1 MTAAEAHTALQ
12 ISRVTS
18 TFKVLSTR
26 RAAQSRS
33 EHSFMVMTPTRLLPS
48 TRRKEGLFH
57 LVYSSSGPS
66 VLKCPLKRSLLDYRS
81 RARFICLQ
89 NRALDFACMS

>member
-57 LVYSSSGPS
+57 LVYSSSGPECFE
-66 VLKCPLKRSLLDYRS
+66 VPIEKKP
-81 RARFICLQ
+81 ARLQ
-89 NRALDFACMS
+89 VES